1 MATIKDV
8 ARAAGV
14 APSTVSYVLSG
25 SRKISA
31 ETRVAVQAA
40 IEELGYHPN
49 AGARSLR
56 STRTNVIALALPL
69 PSRGYLPVGGRFT
82 YGLGEAAG
90 EHGYD
95 LLLITAAG
103 GGSRGPGLE
112 RVARSRLADAAVLM
126 GVEMED
132 PRIGAMRALGFPVAV
147 LGRPADESAAP
158 WADLDWEEAAA
169 ASVRTLHDAGHRRI
183 CYLATVEDD
192 IRSRRSYSVRGIDG
206 ADRIAAELGAQ
217 IPVCPSSGDPE
228 ELRRRL
234 DALFDAE
241 RPPTALAVQHPA
253 AIPGILRHLAG
264 RGLQVPRDVSLVA
277 IGNFPEDLGGLDVTR
292 IELPVQEMSAAV
304 TRLAVAAIE
313 GAGDPGPAARSSA
326 GHVLIPPRITR
337 GGTVAPAP

>member
-25 SRKISA
+25 SRKISE
-31 ETRVAVQAA
+31 ETREAVRAA
-40 IEELGYHPN
+40 IERLGYHPN

-69 PSRGYLPVGGRFT
+69 SSSRGYLPVGGRFM
-82 YGLGEAAG
+82 YGLSEAAG

-95 LLLITAAG
+95 VLLITGRDAG
-103 GGSRGPGLE
+103 PGGAGLE

-132 PRIGAMRALGFPVAV
+132 PRIDAMRELDFPVAV
-147 LGRPADESAAP
+147 LGRPAEESAVA

-169 ASVRTLHDAGHRRI
+169 VSVRALYEAGHRDI
-183 CYLATVEDD
+183 HYLATVEED
-192 IRSRRSYSVRGIDG
+192 IRDRRSYSVRGIDG
-206 ADRIAAELGAQ
+206 VRRASAELGVPV
-217 IPVCPSSGDPE
+217 PVCPSSSDPA
-228 ELRRRL
+228 ELLRRL

-241 RPPTALAVQHPA
+241 DPPTALAVQHPA
-253 AIPGILRHLAG
+253 AIPGILRHLAAWG
-264 RGLQVPRDVSLVA
+264 IQVPRDVSLVA
-277 IGNFPEDLGGLDVTR
+277 VGNFPEDLGGIDATR
-292 IELPVQEMSAAV
+292 VELPVREMSVAV
-304 TRLAVAAIE
+304 TRLAVELAA
-313 GAGDPGPAARSSA
+313 DPAASRPTA
-326 GHVLIPPRITR
+326 GRELIPPRLIR